1 MNKIPIFSFA
11 KIQEDENQDSIFKPP
26 PHDSKLKIFESDSN
40 ESLPSMNPLPARF
53 SEKAF
58 FLKNVGKCKEPV
70 ILKQSLK
77 KCL

>member
-1 MNKIPIFSFA
+1 LLKFKETKSRIPLF
-11 KIQEDENQDSIFKPP
+11 NPP
-26 PHDSKLKIFESDSN
+26 PYDSKLKIYKSDSN

-70 ILKQSLK
+70 ILK
-77 KCL
+77 